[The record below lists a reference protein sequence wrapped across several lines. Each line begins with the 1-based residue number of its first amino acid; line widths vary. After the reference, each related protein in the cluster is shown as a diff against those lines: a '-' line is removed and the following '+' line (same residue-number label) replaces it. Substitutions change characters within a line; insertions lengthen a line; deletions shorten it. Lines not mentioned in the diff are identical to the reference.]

1 MRRWRGRRTEIDR
14 ILRASRLICQAKML
28 HTGQASFPNP
38 GMSQRRVFAMTGD
51 AKGSLTFEL
60 GKNAD
65 MLHIATGA

>member
-1 MRRWRGRRTEIDR
+1 
-14 ILRASRLICQAKML
+14 ML